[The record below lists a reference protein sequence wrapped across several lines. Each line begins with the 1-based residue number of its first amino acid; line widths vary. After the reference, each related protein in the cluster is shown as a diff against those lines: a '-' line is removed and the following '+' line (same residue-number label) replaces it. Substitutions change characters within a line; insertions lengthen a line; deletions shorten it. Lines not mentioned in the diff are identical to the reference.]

1 MTPTLP
7 QRLHETA
14 TDSPLGVL
22 ADLTSE
28 IAKEHPLQVKVDRI
42 LSAAIRLT
50 KADFGIVGLVDPEAT
65 QMRTFAHQPA
75 SVQVDALYARGQGI
89 AGYILETGQR
99 YRGRYD
105 ALPSPMIAAIR
116 DHDVIGFPI
125 SWDGELLGYIAT
137 TVASPRKFTEP
148 QVEFVEVLANI
159 AANALE
165 HARRVDFQQ
174 RGVSRFELIAR
185 IAAEIHR
192 ERDRDAI
199 LQRAADAIHQTLHF
213 GTVDIP
219 AIDPNDGGVLVL
231 RARGGETQN
240 ASRDDRLSI
249 DNGIMGAAVR
259 EMRTQLVNDA
269 RRDARYICPPAKIP
283 AQAELAVP
291 IKSSNRVHGVLNVES
306 DRAFDDL
313 DRRTMEV
320 IADYLAVAIDNAALF
335 EQAGHAAVMAER
347 QRLARELHDNVTQIL
362 SSMSLLSQ
370 TLATAW
376 ERSPEEGAR
385 RAARLQQLAQTA
397 FAEMRML
404 LHQLAPSQLGS
415 ITQVSRRSRVLVGV
429 ENLREHALPSAL
441 TKLLATAVPETIAV
455 KSSFAGYVPQ
465 KLELEEA
472 LYRVCQEAIS
482 NTVRHAGA
490 QRVRVEA
497 AVTATQAVLR
507 VADDGRGLDTVFRPG
522 VGLGSMRTRIENLG
536 GQFRISQN
544 TPNGTLVEARVPRA
558 DREEVRD

>member
-1 MTPTLP
+1 MNPA
-7 QRLHETA
+7 LHPRMHESA
-14 TDSPLGVL
+14 TERPLGVL

-28 IAKEHPLQVKVDRI
+28 IAKEHPSAVKVDRI
-42 LSAAIRLT
+42 LCAAMRLT
-50 KADFGIVGLVDPEAT
+50 KADFGVVGLLDTDAD
-65 QMRTFAHQPA
+65 QMRTLAHQPMTMH
-75 SVQVDALYARGQGI
+75 VDAVSSRGQGI
-89 AGYILETGQR
+89 GGYILETGQR

-105 ALPSPMIAAIR
+105 ALPSPVLAAIR
-116 DHDVIGFPI
+116 EHDVIGFPI

-137 TVASPRKFTEP
+137 TTPRTFTET
-148 QVEFVEVLANI
+148 QVELVEVLANI

-165 HARRVDFQQ
+165 HARRVDFQKRSAQ
-174 RGVSRFELIAR
+174 RFELIAR
-185 IAAEIHR
+185 IAAEVHR
-192 ERDRDAI
+192 ECDRDAI
-199 LQRAADAIHQTLHF
+199 LQRAADAIHQTLRF
-213 GTVDIP
+213 STVDIP
-219 AIDPNDGGVLVL
+219 AVDATDAGVLVL
-231 RARGGETQN
+231 RARGGETHN

-249 DNGIMGAAVR
+249 DNGIMGAAAR

-269 RRDARYICPPAKIP
+269 RRDARYICPPGKVP

-291 IKSSNRVHGVLNVES
+291 IKTSSHVHGVLNVES
-306 DRAFDDL
+306 DRTFDDL

-370 TLATAW
+370 TLTTAW

-441 TKLLATAVPETIAV
+441 TKLLASATPETIVV

-490 QRVRVEA
+490 QRIRVEA
-497 AVTATQAVLR
+497 AVTSTHAVLR

-522 VGLGSMRTRIENLG
+522 VGLGSMRTRIESLG
-536 GQFRISQN
+536 GQFRIAQN
-544 TPNGTLVEARVPRA
+544 TPNGTLVEARVPRS
-558 DREEVRD
+558 DREVVE